1 MEWIV
6 GGLIA
11 ALVGTAMQSYA
22 SASAQR
28 KAQAKMNA
36 ANYALGSAQD
46 RINDKIMQAA
56 GEYQSDKRVNNQQEE
71 ADRIATD
78 IKTDVTESQAIRDAQ
93 QETAGNVSSDYERA
107 REASKQKT
115 QEHANAFADLV
126 GTIRSAGT
134 NRMNEGFKLNRYAQ
148 DIGMLAKNAQGDYA
162 VNVAKAQDALHSKD
176 GLMNL
181 GKIVSAI
188 GTVASMYGGLASAGV
203 GAAGSA
209 ASSAG
214 TEGLVSGLSAAGG
227 SGLSSG
233 LAASGA
239 TLGGGATAGSTLGS
253 SLLASAPGGFSKA
266 AQIMGT
272 AGMNGG
278 LMPYL
283 AGGTALG
290 TYSNPWKFAK

>member
-1 MEWIV
+1 MGWII
-6 GGLIA
+6 GGLVA
-11 ALVGTAMQSYA
+11 ALVGSAMQSYA
-22 SASAQR
+22 AASAQR
-28 KAQAKMNA
+28 KAQSRMNA
-36 ANYALGSAQD
+36 AQYALGSAQD
-46 RINDKIMQAA
+46 KINDKIMQAA
-56 GEYQSDKRVNNQQEE
+56 GEYQSDKRVTNQQEE

-78 IKTDVTESQAIRDAQ
+78 IKTDVAESQAIRDAQ

-107 REASKQKT
+107 REASQQKT
-115 QEHANAFADLV
+115 ADHANAFADLM

-162 VNVAKAQDALHSKD
+162 VGVSEANDALRSKD

-188 GTVASMYGGLASAGV
+188 GTVASMYGGLASAGA
-203 GAAGSA
+203 GAAGSSA
-209 ASSAG
+209 ANAG
-214 TEGLVSGLSAAGG
+214 ANELMSGLSAAG
-227 SGLSSG
+227 STGLTAG
-233 LAASGA
+233 GA
-239 TLGGGATAGSTLGS
+239 TLGGGASAGSAFGS
-253 SLLASAPGGFSKA
+253 SLLSSAPGGFSKA

-272 AGMNGG
+272 AGANGG

>member
-78 IKTDVTESQAIRDAQ
+78 IKTDVAESQAIRDAQ
-93 QETAGNVSSDYERA
+93 QETAGNVSSDYDRA
-107 REASKQKT
+107 REASKQRT
-115 QEHANAFADLV
+115 EEHANAFADLV

-162 VNVAKAQDALHSKD
+162 VGVSEAQDALNSKQ

-188 GTVASMYGGLASAGV
+188 GAAASMYGGLAGAGV

-209 ASSAG
+209 AANAAAG
-214 TEGLVSGLSAAGG
+214 TGAAAGTTAA
-227 SGLSSG
+227 SSG
-233 LAASGA
+233 L
-239 TLGGGATAGSTLGS
+239 T
-253 SLLASAPGGFSKA
+253 SLLAAAPAASSKVFNLMGGNEGDSVR
-266 AQIMGT
+266 
-272 AGMNGG
+272 
-278 LMPYL
+278 LPYL
-283 AGGTALG
+283 NGALNA
-290 TYSNPWKFAK
+290 NPWSFAK

>member
-56 GEYQSDKRVNNQQEE
+56 GEYQSDKRVTNQQEE
-71 ADRIATD
+71 ADRIASD
-78 IKTDVTESQAIRDAQ
+78 IKTDVAESQAIRDAQ

-115 QEHANAFADLV
+115 EEHANAFADLV

-188 GTVASMYGGLASAGV
+188 GAAASMYGGLAGAGA
-203 GAAGSA
+203 GAA

-214 TEGLVSGLSAAGG
+214 SQGMVSGLSTAGG
-227 SGLSSG
+227 AGLSSG

-253 SLLASAPGGFSKA
+253 SLLSAAPGTFSKA
-266 AQIMGT
+266 AQLLGT
-272 AGMNGG
+272 AGNGG